1 MDLFPVRFTQ
11 LLDGEFSALERLS
24 LSQGCGVTELFS
36 LVNRC
41 PRLRMLKVTAGDIS
55 RCNIVRIHSV
65 SLEELELTIVGD
77 NECQGIEI
85 ITFALKKLRLIVRAT
100 IDLRISII
108 FGFWSLSCMRSEP
121 IESYKCK
128 DDVVLNNKGENAC
141 SQVTRSHVL
150 SLDISAPV
158 CLFFV
163 LLFTIYLN

>member
-1 MDLFPVRFTQ
+1 
-11 LLDGEFSALERLS
+11 
-24 LSQGCGVTELFS
+24 
-36 LVNRC
+36 
-41 PRLRMLKVTAGDIS
+41 MLKVTAGDIS
-55 RCNIVRIHSV
+55 RCNIIRIHSV

-77 NECQGIEI
+77 NECQGIKI

-100 IDLRISII
+100 MDLRISISAPMVDEVSLVRMYGNAKYPII

-128 DDVVLNNKGENAC
+128 DDEVLNNKGENAC

-163 LLFTIYLN
+163 LLFTLYTRFDI